1 MKIAI
6 CGLGLIGGSLA
17 KAIKKNTPHTVYGM
31 NRTKSVVD
39 EAIKQE
45 AVDYAITPE
54 ELKNMDIVILG
65 LYPQKTVDFVMENI
79 DNFKKGAIVADTC
92 GIKEYVVNALEKPLA
107 DKGVYFLGCHP
118 MAGREFSGFA
128 YATDNLFENASMIVT
143 PTENTPAEVVAKM
156 REFSKETGFERY
168 VVTTPQEHDQII
180 AYTSQLAHVVSS
192 AYIKS
197 PTCKKQVGFSAGSF
211 KDLTRV
217 AKLNPEMWTSLFLK
231 NKKALVEEIDCIIKN
246 LTEYRDLIDGE
257 KEQELYES
265 LAYGTKCK
273 EDSIA
278 MNVKRVEDIINKRD
292 KN

>member
-1 MKIAI
+1 MKVAI

-17 KAIKKNTPHTVYGM
+17 KAIKKNTSHIVYGM

-54 ELKNMDIVILG
+54 ELADMDIVILG
-65 LYPQKTVDFVMENI
+65 LYPQKTVDFVLENI
-79 DNFKKGAIVADTC
+79 NNFKKGAIVADTC
-92 GIKEYVVNALEKPLA
+92 GIKEYVVNSLEKPLA
-107 DKGVYFLGCHP
+107 EKGINFLGCHP

-156 REFSKETGFERY
+156 REFSKEMGFERY
-168 VVTTPQEHDQII
+168 VVTTPQEHDRII

-217 AKLNPEMWTSLFLK
+217 AKLNPEMWTSLFIK
-231 NKKALVEEIDCIIKN
+231 NKTALVKEIDCIIKN

-292 KN
+292 KK